1 MECDWSLVAAFG
13 DFARIVISTM
23 PINAP
28 ARVDPESGR
37 QNVSAYG
44 LGTMGYTTLNID
56 RTGIEG
62 MRFTDHYAQ
71 LLHRGTRGIHHW
83 AVPHPLRH
91 DHGRSARRQT
101 RLAVRIGQEPALR
114 HTMLV
119 F

>member
-71 LLHRGTRGIHHW
+71 LSCT
-83 AVPHPLRH
+83 A
-91 DHGRSARRQT
+91 GRAAFITGQYPIRSGMTTVGVLGDKLGLQSAS
-101 RLAVRIGQEPALR
+101 VRSPP
-114 HTMLV
+114 
-119 F
+119 